1 MTFPVI
7 LWYIAFST
15 TELTPIGNYAMICPD
30 VPGQYSLLIPSFVP
44 EKAPVRVTISQAA
57 NLFGINEKTV
67 RRAIASGELLY
78 IVVRGVYKINFESLL
93 RWSQSRT
100 KLKNKLENEGIG
112 QFVDQWKIKNKL
124 YSPNPETANP
134 VLPKPEKAQKR
145 GRNFKI
151 ANKPE

>member
-1 MTFPVI
+1 M
-7 LWYIAFST
+7 S
-15 TELTPIGNYAMICPD
+15 
-30 VPGQYSLLIPSFVP
+30 

-112 QFVDQWKIKNKL
+112 QFVEKWKIKNKL
-124 YSPNPETANP
+124 YSPNPDTANP
-134 VLPKPEKAQKR
+134 VLPRPE
-145 GRNFKI
+145 NSLKI
-151 ANKPE
+151 GKKYKIDDMDD